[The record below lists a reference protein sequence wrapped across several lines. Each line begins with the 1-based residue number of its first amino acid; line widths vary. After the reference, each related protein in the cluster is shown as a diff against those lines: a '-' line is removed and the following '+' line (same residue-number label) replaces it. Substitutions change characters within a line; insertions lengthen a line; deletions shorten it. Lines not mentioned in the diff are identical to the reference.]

1 MIKVCY
7 NNENNMNKY
16 AFWEKKMEKLKNSSY
31 KYCFI
36 PVLIMFLINTI
47 TYSGTKLL
55 TDTTRYHYDISLP
68 IDSELPFVP
77 AFIVIYVLSYLQWV
91 VGFGLIAR
99 QSKEVCYRVIS
110 SEIVAKIICFIIFIV
125 LPTSFNR
132 PEITDTGIF
141 ASLTKIIY
149 ALDTP
154 TNLFPSVHCL
164 ESWILFRTAHEIT
177 QHKKWLVPAWLIFVL
192 LVFAS
197 VLLVKQH
204 LILDIP
210 AAIIVSEIGLFVGKK
225 FKTGRIFEK
234 INYKF
239 WKGE

>member
-1 MIKVCY
+1 
-7 NNENNMNKY
+7 
-16 AFWEKKMEKLKNSSY
+16 MEKLKNSHF

-36 PVLIMFLINTI
+36 PIAIMIIVNFI
-47 TYSGTKLL
+47 TYTCTKYITDSGN
-55 TDTTRYHYDISLP
+55 HYDISLP
-68 IDSELPFVP
+68 IDMSLPFIP

-91 VGFGLIAR
+91 FGFGLVAR
-99 QSKEVCYRVIS
+99 ESKEVCYRVIS
-110 SEIVAKIICFIIFIV
+110 SEIIAKIICFVIFV
-125 LPTSFNR
+125 VFPTTMLR
-132 PEITDTGIF
+132 PEINDSDFFST
-141 ASLTKIIY
+141 LTKVIY
-149 ALDTP
+149 FLDTP

-177 QHKKWLVPAWLIFVL
+177 RHKKWLVAAWLIFAL

-210 AAIIVSEIGLFVGKK
+210 AAILIAEISLFAGKK

-234 INYKF
+234 LNRKF
-239 WKGE
+239 LKGE